1 MYVTVTNVL
10 QSLFPIQKTSKD
22 FKIEAERITHPHT
35 ALKIEPSRVA
45 PIGSQCGKPASVAK
59 RVIPKEPEKSAF
71 GLGQSPYN
79 RRSQV
84 GSYCINTDQLA
95 KPAVVDSRELS
106 LKSKNRF
113 FRFFGYTSFLVP
125 RFRKVFQNINSTQ
138 LLQLVSNH
146 TIAHR
151 EDFLKSNFNT
161 PPPFIGKSSFVSRQ
175 MVEHLMRDKKNLAL
189 GVKYQPGDKI
199 TNMEGALHTF
209 VTPLCHILMTGDY
222 LWKGQAVGKNF
233 GNNKV
238 RPVILSAAINPN
250 FETKS
255 VMMPLVSVCEKSI
268 EGKPFDLTEI
278 PPCSSKDEIY
288 ESNLQKLMIYHL
300 SPDHR
305 LPALCEIAP
314 RQILNPK
321 QAESLLESTLNLPPS
336 NSRPLK
342 GLFMRYKD
350 YVISLEILY
359 HVYIEQIQ
367 NEFKIL
373 NSNIPQGYIYTINP
387 PSFFAKELGGSAI
400 LNRLQMLAYKKLARD
415 GLFSNMKVLAYNN
428 YADPKMVRLFQKVLP
443 HVNVI
448 SQYKLYDP
456 DGPLHKRDQ
465 KIALVLHN
473 NSDAFGQN
481 IEFEETSSQDGMIGS
496 FSNAACALK
505 RDRADLVDF
514 IY

>member
-1 MYVTVTNVL
+1 MTVTVTNVSQYIPKQL
-10 QSLFPIQKTSKD
+10 GYIFPIQKTSKNLQ
-22 FKIEAERITHPHT
+22 IEAKRITHHRT

-45 PIGSQCGKPASVAK
+45 PIDPQCGKPASIAK
-59 RVIPKEPEKSAF
+59 KA
-71 GLGQSPYN
+71 
-79 RRSQV
+79 
-84 GSYCINTDQLA
+84 A
-95 KPAVVDSRELS
+95 
-106 LKSKNRF
+106 
-113 FRFFGYTSFLVP
+113 SFLVP

-209 VTPLCHILMTGDY
+209 VTPLCQILMTGDF
-222 LWKGQAVGKNF
+222 LWKGQPIGKIF

-238 RPVILSAAINPN
+238 RPVILTAAINPD
-250 FETKS
+250 FETTS
-255 VMMPLVSVCEKSI
+255 VMMPLVKASEKSI
-268 EGKPFDLTEI
+268 EGKPFDLYSDRPEI

-305 LPALCEIAP
+305 LPALCEISP
-314 RQILNPK
+314 RKILNPK
-321 QAESLLESTLNLPPS
+321 QAESLLESTLNLPPT

-387 PSFFAKELGGSAI
+387 PTFFAKELGGSAI
-400 LNRLQMLAYKKLARD
+400 LNRLQILAYKKLARD

-456 DGPLHKRDQ
+456 DGPLHKKDQ
-465 KIALVLHN
+465 KIALILHN

-505 RDRADLVDF
+505 RDRANLVDF